1 MRIDR
6 FIARNRILDIR
17 STELTDALRE
27 LIESIDIQEVRDFGT
42 EKLLNLLLERERT
55 MTSYLG
61 NGVALPHVRIPMKN
75 RYVLAAGRVR
85 EGLTHEGPND
95 YGEVRIVLLLLAAE
109 NVRGYLNTLATIAAV
124 FQDASAVT
132 ELMEPEK
139 TAGFRKNLMS
149 LFTGGQERPAP
160 APSRINRL
168 MLREAERVART
179 LKCRSVLIFGDTFAG
194 GLELG
199 NSLEAFQTILV
210 TRGGS
215 DSNENPGTIN
225 EIIPVRSH
233 SNSRMSQLRAAIL
246 ISLTRGLL
254 KSDEQV
260 CCIGGIPQS
269 NRFDTVLV
277 VDVLREFR
285 TLISDRTFSLPS
297 AIRPEVLERVL
308 AIATEL
314 GTQGR
319 EGKAVGALYVLGDT
333 NSVLEYSKPLVLNP
347 FFGYKEEDRNVLNPF
362 MDETVKEFSSIDG
375 AFIIRGNGV
384 IEAAGALLRAPQ
396 YPENLPSG
404 LGARHAAAASITLST
419 RSIALVVSSSTGQVS
434 LFSKGNMISV
444 LTNPFGN
451 SF

>member
-6 FIARNRILDIR
+6 FISRNRILDLQ
-17 STELTDALRE
+17 STELSEALRE
-27 LIESIDIQEVRDFGT
+27 LVESIDIQEVRDYGT
-42 EKLLNLLLERERT
+42 EKLLNLLLDRERT

-95 YGEVRIVLLLLAAE
+95 YGDVRIVLLLLAAE
-109 NVRGYLNTLATIAAV
+109 NVRGYLNSLATIAAA
-124 FQDASAVT
+124 FHDEAVVK
-132 ELMEPEK
+132 ELLEPET
-139 TAGFRKNLMS
+139 TAGFRKKLMAC
-149 LFTGGQERPAP
+149 FTGGQERPAP

-168 MLREAERVART
+168 ILREAERIART

-199 NSLEAFQTILV
+199 ASLAAFQTILI

-215 DSNENPGTIN
+215 DSSEPNGTIN
-225 EIIPVRSH
+225 EIIPVRSY
-233 SNSRMSQLRAAIL
+233 SNSRMSQLRAAVL
-246 ISLTRGLL
+246 IGLTRRII
-254 KSDEQV
+254 KPDEQV

-269 NRFDTVLV
+269 NRFDTILV
-277 VDVLREFR
+277 VDVMREFR
-285 TLISDRTFSLPS
+285 TLISDSSFSLPS

-314 GTQGR
+314 GMEGR

-333 NSVLEYSKPLVLNP
+333 NNVLEYSKQLVLNP

-384 IEAAGALLRAPQ
+384 IEAAGALLRAPE

-404 LGARHAAAASITLST
+404 LGARHAAGASITLST
-419 RSIALVVSSSTGQVS
+419 RSIAIVVSSSTGQVS

-444 LTNPFGN
+444 LSNPLGS